1 MNDAT
6 DQTLLSHL
14 RQDRLLMVV
23 WIIACLIIV
32 TALFGIT
39 FIKINADRAQ
49 QLSSVEKQTQA
60 RAASYVEQ
68 VRQTV
73 SQIDQFSRVIKYQW
87 ERKADVLDLEE
98 QYKKGIY
105 QTTFFPVVISAQ
117 GAVVVGNR
125 VLKKGHY
132 MGDLD
137 FFIAAQKSNSDDLLI
152 CPGVGRGLL
161 EGSPVIRFA
170 RRIVNAK
177 GEFDGVVLIAIEASL
192 MATFHDASSIG
203 EGDFISVR
211 LDNGP
216 VLSSKNGMGDL
227 SMSFYNVAPRF
238 TESKGVMIEVGNRF
252 IDYEDRIIAWQK
264 IPEYSLITIAAISK
278 KNALQTY
285 EAVEKT
291 YILIAAIAGF
301 LVIVFG
307 FITWVI
313 RSRSVTR
320 RRDQARVRET
330 FRLAVDSAREAFF
343 MVRPSYDIAGELNS
357 LIIEDCNER
366 AAEILGMSR
375 TLLLGANFN
384 DIYPSNIAKKL
395 QLFFERALNEGFAEE
410 EFQVLPGRVHASG
423 WFLRRAVSSGKDIA
437 ITLRDITE
445 SKQQAELLE
454 NMARTDALTGLPNRY
469 WLNDYLPSAIQR
481 SKLIQ
486 KPLALFYLDLDN
498 FKDVNDSLG
507 HKAGDDIL
515 CTVAEAL
522 RSVLGKEDQ
531 VARLGG
537 DEFIIIVEFLDDAK
551 QIENYAIK
559 IGHAIRNIKTN
570 LPKKIFAMDVSIGV
584 AIYPDHGQEMDSLI
598 QSADI
603 AMYVAKSTKKGSY
616 KIYEELFGQNIRE
629 RANAEYEL
637 RQAIELDQL
646 VVFYQPR
653 VDAITGKFCGMEALV
668 RWQHPEQG
676 LLSPNFFIH
685 VAERSG
691 LIIQLGEVVIEKTC
705 KQIAK
710 WREDG
715 WNTHSVSVNVS
726 ALQLKDKNLRH
737 FLVNCM
743 QRHGLTPCMLS
754 IELTESTMLDE
765 EGVAS
770 SELKRLRELGFH
782 LLIDDFGTGQSSLSK
797 LQSLDID
804 LIKIDQSFVV
814 KLDQDVQ
821 SKALCSAVVSIGRA
835 LNIKVVAEGVETPE
849 QLRILQQIGCD
860 EVQGYLISKPVPA
873 HQIPQLMERAN
884 FFEPTAV
891 IA

>member
-6 DQTLLSHL
+6 DQTLLIHL
-14 RQDRLLMVV
+14 RQDRMMMIV
-23 WIIACLIIV
+23 WIFVCVLIIS
-32 TALFGIT
+32 ALFGLT
-39 FIKINADRAQ
+39 FIKINADRSQ
-49 QLSSVEKQTQA
+49 QLIAVEKQTQV
-60 RAASYVEQ
+60 RADSYVEQ
-68 VRQTV
+68 VTQTV

-105 QTTFFPVVISAQ
+105 QTTIFPVVIDAQ
-117 GAVVVGNR
+117 GAVVAGNR
-125 VLKKGHY
+125 VLMKGHY

-137 FFIAAQKSNSDDLLI
+137 FFVAAKESNSDELLI
-152 CPGVGRGLL
+152 CPGMGRGLL
-161 EGSPVIRFA
+161 EGRPVIRFV

-177 GEFDGVVLIAIEASL
+177 GEFDGVVLIAIEANL
-192 MATFHDASSIG
+192 LATFHDGSLLG

-216 VLSSKNGMGDL
+216 VLASKNGEDNLIMG
-227 SMSFYNVAPRF
+227 FYNVAPRLNAV
-238 TESKGVMIEVGNRF
+238 KGVMLENGDKF
-252 IDYEDRIIAWQK
+252 IDHEDRIIAWQK
-264 IPEYSLITIAAISK
+264 ISEYSLIVIAAISK
-278 KNALQTY
+278 KNAIQANDAL
-285 EAVEKT
+285 EKT
-291 YILIAAIAGF
+291 YILIASIAGF

-307 FITWVI
+307 FISWI
-313 RSRSVTR
+313 IHNRNVTR
-320 RRDQARVRET
+320 RRSEKKVRET
-330 FRLAVDSAREAFF
+330 FRLAVDGAHEAFF
-343 MVRPSYDIAGELNS
+343 MVRPNFNDAGELTC
-357 LIIEDCNER
+357 LIIKDCNER
-366 AAEILGMSR
+366 AAEILGMSHSA
-375 TLLLGANFN
+375 LIGANFN
-384 DIYPSNIAKKL
+384 DIYPANAIQKL
-395 QLFFERALNEGFAEE
+395 RLFFERALNEGFAEE
-410 EFQVLPGRVHASG
+410 EFQVLPGKVHAAG
-423 WFLRRAVSSGKDIA
+423 WFLRRAVSSGKDVA
-437 ITLRDITE
+437 VTLRDINE

-469 WLNDYLPSAIQR
+469 WLNDYLPAAIHR
-481 SKLIQ
+481 SKLTH
-486 KPLALFYLDLDN
+486 KRLALFYLDLDN

-507 HKAGDDIL
+507 HKAGDEIL
-515 CTVAEAL
+515 CSVGDAL

-537 DEFIIIVEFLDDAK
+537 DEFIII
-551 QIENYAIK
+551 IEQFEGEQQAEDYAIK
-559 IGHAIRNIKTN
+559 IGRVIRSIKTR
-570 LPKKIFAMDVSIGV
+570 LPKRIFTMDVSIGV
-584 AIYPDHGQEMDSLI
+584 AIYPDHGQEMDNLM

-603 AMYVAKSTKKGSY
+603 AMYVAKSEKKGTYRIY
-616 KIYEELFGQNIRE
+616 KELFGQNIRE
-629 RANAEYEL
+629 RVNAEYEL
-637 RQAIELDQL
+637 RQAIEHDQL

-653 VDAITGKFCGMEALV
+653 ADTVTGKFCGMEALV

-676 LLSPNFFIH
+676 LVPPNLFIP

-691 LIIQLGEVVIEKTC
+691 LIIQLGEIVIEKTC
-705 KQIAK
+705 EQIAK

-715 WNTHSVSVNVS
+715 LNPHSVSVNVS

-737 FLVNCM
+737 FLVDCM
-743 QRHGLTPCMLS
+743 QRHGLTPSMLS

-814 KLDQDVQ
+814 NLGEDVQ

-873 HQIPQLMERAN
+873 HLIPQLMNRAS

>member
-6 DQTLLSHL
+6 DQTLLKHL
-14 RQDRLLMVV
+14 HQDRKMMIV
-23 WIIACLIIV
+23 WIITCLFLV
-32 TALFGIT
+32 TALFSIT
-39 FIKINADRAQ
+39 LMKINADKVQ
-49 QLSSVEKQTQA
+49 QLLSVEKQTQA
-60 RAASYVEQ
+60 RAAAYVEQ

-105 QTTFFPVVISAQ
+105 QTTIFPVVINAQ
-117 GAVVVGNR
+117 GAVVAGNR

-137 FFIAAQKSNSDDLLI
+137 FFIAAQKSNSDELLI
-152 CPGVGRGLL
+152 CPGMGRGLL
-161 EGSPVIRFA
+161 EGRPVIRFV

-177 GEFDGVVLIAIEASL
+177 GEFDGVVLIAIQASV
-192 MATFHDASSIG
+192 MATFHDASQIS
-203 EGDFISVR
+203 EGDFVSVR
-211 LDNGP
+211 LDSGP
-216 VLSSKNGMGDL
+216 VLSSKNGEGDL
-227 SMSFYNVAPRF
+227 SMGFYNIAPRF
-238 TESKGVMIEVGNRF
+238 FASKGVMLESGDKF
-252 IDYEDRIIAWQK
+252 IDHEDRIIAWQK
-264 IPEYSLITIAAISK
+264 ISEYSLITIAAISK
-278 KNALQTY
+278 KNALQAY
-285 EAVEKT
+285 ETVEKT
-291 YILIAAIAGF
+291 YILITSIVSF

-307 FITWVI
+307 FVTWMI
-313 RSRSVTR
+313 RNRSVMR
-320 RRDQARVRET
+320 RRDQAKVRET

-343 MVRPSYDIAGELNS
+343 MVRPNFDAAGELAS
-357 LIIEDCNER
+357 LIVEDCNER

-375 TLLLGANFN
+375 SILVGANFN
-384 DIYPSNIAKKL
+384 DIYPATVTKKL
-395 QLFFERALNEGFAEE
+395 RVFFDRALTEGFAEE
-410 EFQVLPGRVHASG
+410 EFRVLPGRVHAAG
-423 WFLRRAVSSGKDIA
+423 WFLKRAVSSGNDIA
-437 ITLRDITE
+437 VTLRDITE

-481 SKLIQ
+481 SKLTQ
-486 KPLALFYLDLDN
+486 KRLALFYLDLDN

-515 CTVAEAL
+515 CSVADAL
-522 RSVLGKEDQ
+522 RSVLGKDDQ

-537 DEFIIIVEFLDDAK
+537 DEFIVIIEHLDEVK
-551 QIENYAIK
+551 QAEQYAEK
-559 IGHAIRNIKTN
+559 IGNAIRHVKTS

-584 AIYPDHGQEMDSLI
+584 AIYPDHGLEMDSLM

-603 AMYVAKSTKKGSY
+603 AMYVSKSGKKGSY
-616 KIYEELFGQNIRE
+616 RIYEELFGQNIRE
-629 RANAEYEL
+629 RVNAEYEL
-637 RQAIELDQL
+637 RQAIEHDQL

-653 VDAITGKFCGMEALV
+653 ADAITGKFCGMEALV

-676 LLSPNFFIH
+676 LLSPNLFIH

-691 LIIQLGEVVIEKTC
+691 LIIQLGEIVIEKTC
-705 KQIAK
+705 KQIAQ
-710 WREDG
+710 WRESG
-715 WNTHSVSVNVS
+715 LNPHSVSVNVS

-737 FLVNCM
+737 FLVDCM

-765 EGVAS
+765 EGIAS

-814 KLDQDVQ
+814 KLGQDVQ

-873 HQIPQLMERAN
+873 HQIPQLIDRYS
-884 FFEPTAV
+884 FFEPTAL